1 MFNKPTGETYEL
13 FNWQHFLC
21 IGICLIAVL
30 IAYNLTKKMSQENIV
45 KMTRIFA
52 YAFTGLEVIKI
63 IFKLAWGQLKD
74 LDQWLPLSF
83 CSLFIYALWMAG
95 FSRGILGKTGC
106 AFIMGGCVVGGFA
119 YIIFPTTSLQ
129 WFPPYHF
136 ISIHSMLFH
145 SSMLFLGLLY
155 IKKKMMSFDLEA
167 YKYYGTYVALGA
179 ILALG
184 VNFGLKGRW
193 GLVPPNIMVIRIP
206 PLTEEMASKFPFSI
220 VQGIYNRSEYLY
232 TVCAVFAYL
241 ILPFAISLL
250 ISLLLGK
257 EKKEKNYMRGR

>member
-1 MFNKPTGETYEL
+1 MFNKPSGEIFEL
-13 FNWQHFLC
+13 FTWQHFVC
-21 IGICLIAVL
+21 IIICLVAVF
-30 IAYNLTKKMSQENIV
+30 IAYKLTKKISQENVV

-52 YAFTGLEVIKI
+52 YVITGFEVVKI

-95 FSRGILGKTGC
+95 FSRGTLGKTGC
-106 AFIMGGCVVGGFA
+106 SFIMGGCFVGGLA

-145 SSMLFLGLLY
+145 SAMLYLSLIY
-155 IKKKMMSFDLEA
+155 IKKKMMTFDFEA
-167 YKYYGTYVALGA
+167 YKYYGTYVAIA
-179 ILALG
+179 SIVALAF
-184 VNFGLKGRW
+184 NFGIKNRW
-193 GLVPPNIMVIRIP
+193 GLVHPNLMVIRIP
-206 PLTEEMASKFPFSI
+206 PLTADMAAKFAFSI
-220 VQGIYNRSEYLY
+220 VQSIYNKSEYLY

-241 ILPFAISLL
+241 IVPFAVSLL
-250 ISLLLGK
+250 VSLIIHR
-257 EKKEKNYMRGR
+257 KKKSKYNMRGR